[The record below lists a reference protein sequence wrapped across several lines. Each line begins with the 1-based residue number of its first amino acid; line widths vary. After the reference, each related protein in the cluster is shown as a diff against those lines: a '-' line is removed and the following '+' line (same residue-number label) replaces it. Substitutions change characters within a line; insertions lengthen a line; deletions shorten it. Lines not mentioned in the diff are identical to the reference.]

1 MTNILLVN
9 ADNEFINDIKT
20 NLNLYQRDWQISS
33 VDSAKNCL
41 GIVNSNDCLDIVI
54 VGENLQDM
62 PVLDLIKQIRDDS
75 DVIVIFISQ
84 DNDISTLMKAYE
96 VGASDCVAH
105 PINMFLFVTRLKA
118 LIRRK
123 NWDKQARKTKCFR
136 KAYSE

>member
-9 ADNEFINDIKT
+9 TDKEFINDIKT

-41 GIVNSNDCLDIVI
+41 DIVNSNDCLDIVI

-84 DNDISTLMKAYE
+84 DNEISTMMKAYE
-96 VGASDCVAH
+96 VGASDYVAQ
-105 PINMFLFVTRLKA
+105 PINMFLFITRLKS

-136 KAYSE
+136 NACSE